1 MDDQISHKATSLV
14 AAFSIARLDSW
25 MFAIR
30 KVEMKGGL
38 QVKSTAM
45 LILGVAIII
54 SPLFCQEGKMKQE
67 AYTGTAIGTGGAASA
82 KSIGFDFR
90 IDRYTSD
97 EDVDQL
103 ATLLKEKGPD
113 ALRAAMEKLDVG
125 RINPTGSV
133 GNTIAVARK
142 RQDGSDTIITIVTAR
157 VMPFVELY
165 RGGRTTDYPF
175 GFLQVTLNA
184 KGQGSGQIMV
194 AAKIR
199 FDKKKGHF
207 EIESYGNQYI
217 KAVNVRPRS

>member
-1 MDDQISHKATSLV
+1 
-14 AAFSIARLDSW
+14 
-25 MFAIR
+25 
-30 KVEMKGGL
+30 MK
-38 QVKSTAM
+38 KTAM
-45 LILGVAIII
+45 LILGVAILI
-54 SPLFCQEGKMKQE
+54 SPVLCQEEKTKPE
-67 AYTGTAIGTGGAASA
+67 AYSGTAVGTGGAVGA
-82 KSIGFDFR
+82 KSTGFDFR
-90 IDRYTSD
+90 ADRYTSD
-97 EDVDQL
+97 EEVDQL

-113 ALRAAMEKLDVG
+113 ALLRAMEKLDVG

-142 RQDGSDTIITIVTAR
+142 RQSGSDTIITIVTAR

-175 GFLQVTLNA
+175 GFLQVKLND
-184 KGQGSGQIMV
+184 KGEGSGQIMV

-199 FDKKKGHF
+199 FDKKKGHY